1 MNQLQNNGL
10 SQIAYLLL
18 RQKGYQVPQNI
29 LNDPNAI
36 IQHLLNTGQV
46 TQDQYNVAASRA
58 KHEQNRF

>member
-58 KHEQNRF
+58 KQEQNRF